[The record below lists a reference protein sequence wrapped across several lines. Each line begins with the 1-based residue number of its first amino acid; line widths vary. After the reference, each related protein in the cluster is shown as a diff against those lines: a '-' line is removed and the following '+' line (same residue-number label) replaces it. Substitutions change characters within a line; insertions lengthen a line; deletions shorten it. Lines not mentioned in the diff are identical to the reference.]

1 MFNELN
7 KSFESPFNY
16 EPEQGS
22 YKKLVD
28 LESDKTY
35 VLISMFINTKSKFGE
50 HPVLGADDGDNCF
63 WVSVPQH
70 LTDVCKQILAGQ
82 EYIDQINGGK
92 VGFTVETFF
101 SKKYNREGHTIK
113 FVDL

>member
-7 KSFESPFNY
+7 KSFESPFTF
-16 EPEQGS
+16 EPEQGV

-28 LESDKTY
+28 LEPNKKY
-35 VLISMFINTKSKFGE
+35 VLISLFINTKSKYGE
-50 HPVLGADDGDNCF
+50 HPVLGADDGNASF

-70 LTDVCKQILAGQ
+70 LTDVAKQILSGQ
-82 EYIDQINGGK
+82 EYIDQINSGK